1 MTAALAMADRLVI
14 ERLEFEGFVGIEE
27 TERST
32 PQPLAIDLEL
42 FFDFSRA
49 SSMDDL
55 KDTVDYA
62 AVADTIVATAKGEQ
76 FVLIE
81 TLGQRLAET
90 IWAEYRVREMALWV
104 RKLRPPIHH
113 TVGSVGARIT
123 RPSSTGHQ
131 EDEQSAA
138 VWLVEHRALLKT
150 GRALDLAAGQGR
162 NALYLAQEGFE
173 VEAWDRDEQGLQA
186 LAAKARARGLSV
198 RTRVVDLEREP
209 SIPVETFDLVV
220 LMYYL
225 QRNLIP
231 SIIQSLR
238 PGGIVVY
245 ETFLIDNHLRFNHP
259 RHPEYCLEHNEL
271 LSLFSKLRILAYRE
285 GQDDRTRRQPAP
297 FIASLIAERSA

>member
-1 MTAALAMADRLVI
+1 MTDRLVI

-27 TERST
+27 RERT
-32 PQPLAIDLEL
+32 VAQPLAVDIEL

-49 SSMDDL
+49 SSTDDL

-62 AVADTIVATAKGEQ
+62 AVAGTIVATAKAEQ

-81 TLGQRLAET
+81 TLGERLAEL
-90 IWAEYRVREMALWV
+90 ILAEYPVSAVSMWV

-113 TVGSVGARIT
+113 TIGSVGARIA
-123 RPSSTGHQ
+123 RPSSPGHHG
-131 EDEQSAA
+131 DAQSAA
-138 VWLVEHRALLKT
+138 SWLVEHRALLKT

-162 NALYLAQEGFE
+162 NALYLVREGFE
-173 VEAWDRDEQGLQA
+173 VEGWDRDEQGLDA
-186 LAAKARARGLSV
+186 LSAKARACGLSI

-220 LMYYL
+220 VFYYL
-225 QRNLIP
+225 QRDLIP

-245 ETFLIDNHLRFNHP
+245 ETFLIDNHVRFNHP
-259 RHPEYCLEHNEL
+259 RHREFSLEHNEL

-297 FIASLIAERSA
+297 FLASLIAERRA

>member
-1 MTAALAMADRLVI
+1 MADRLVI

-27 TERST
+27 RERT
-32 PQPLAIDLEL
+32 VPQPLAVDIEL

-49 SSMDDL
+49 SSTDDL

-62 AVADTIVATAKGEQ
+62 AVAGTIVATAKAEQ

-81 TLGQRLAET
+81 TLGERLAEL
-90 IWAEYRVREMALWV
+90 ILAEYPVSEVSMWV

-113 TVGSVGARIT
+113 TIGSVGARIA
-123 RPSSTGHQ
+123 RPSSPGHHG
-131 EDEQSAA
+131 DAQSAA
-138 VWLVEHRALLKT
+138 SWLVEHRALLKT

-162 NALYLAQEGFE
+162 NALYLVREGFE
-173 VEAWDRDEQGLQA
+173 VEGWDRDEQGLDA
-186 LAAKARARGLSV
+186 LSAKARACGLSI

-220 LMYYL
+220 VFYYL
-225 QRNLIP
+225 QRDLIP

-245 ETFLIDNHLRFNHP
+245 ETFLIDNHVRFNHP
-259 RHPEYCLEHNEL
+259 RHREFSLEHNEL

-285 GQDDRTRRQPAP
+285 GQDHRTRLQPAP
-297 FIASLIAERSA
+297 FLASLIAERRV

>member
-1 MTAALAMADRLVI
+1 MTDRLVI

-27 TERST
+27 RERSA
-32 PQPLAIDLEL
+32 PQPMAIDLEL

-49 SSMDDL
+49 SSTDDL

-62 AVADTIVATAKGEQ
+62 AVAETIVATAKAEQ

-81 TLGQRLAET
+81 TLGQRLSET
-90 IWAEYRVREMALWV
+90 ILAEYPVSEVSLWV

-113 TVGSVGARIT
+113 TVGSVGARIA
-123 RPSSTGHQ
+123 RPSSTGHHR
-131 EDEQSAA
+131 DEQSAA
-138 VWLVEHRALLKT
+138 SWLVEHRALLKT

-173 VEAWDRDEQGLQA
+173 VEAWDRNEQGLEA
-186 LAAKARARGLSV
+186 LAAEGRARGVSI

-209 SIPVETFDLVV
+209 SIPVDAFDLVV
-220 LMYYL
+220 VFYYL

-238 PGGIVVY
+238 PGGVVVY
-245 ETFLIDNHLRFNHP
+245 ETFLIDNHLRLNHP
-259 RHPEYCLEHNEL
+259 RHREFCLEHNEL
-271 LSLFSKLRILAYRE
+271 LLLFSGLRVLAYRE
-285 GQDDRTRRQPAP
+285 GEDDQEGRQHPR
-297 FIASLIAERSA
+297 FIANLVAERSP

>member
-1 MTAALAMADRLVI
+1 MADRLVI

-27 TERST
+27 GERT
-32 PQPLAIDLEL
+32 VPQPLAVDIEL
-42 FFDFSRA
+42 FLDFSRA
-49 SSMDDL
+49 SSTDDL

-62 AVADTIVATAKGEQ
+62 AVAGTIVATAKAEQ

-81 TLGQRLAET
+81 TLGERLAEL
-90 IWAEYRVREMALWV
+90 ILAEYPVSEVSMWV

-113 TVGSVGARIT
+113 TIGSVGARIA
-123 RPSSTGHQ
+123 RPSSPGHHG
-131 EDEQSAA
+131 DTQSAA
-138 VWLVEHRALLKT
+138 SWLVEHRGLLKT

-162 NALYLAQEGFE
+162 NALYLVREGFE
-173 VEAWDRDEQGLQA
+173 VEGWDRDEQGLEA
-186 LAAKARARGLSV
+186 LSAKARACGLSI

-220 LMYYL
+220 VFYYL
-225 QRNLIP
+225 QRDLIP

-245 ETFLIDNHLRFNHP
+245 ETFLIDNHVRFNHP
-259 RHPEYCLEHNEL
+259 RHREFSLEHNEL

-297 FIASLIAERSA
+297 FLASLIAERRA

>member
-1 MTAALAMADRLVI
+1 MADRLVI

-27 TERST
+27 RERT
-32 PQPLAIDLEL
+32 VPQPLAVDIEL

-49 SSMDDL
+49 SSTDDL

-62 AVADTIVATAKGEQ
+62 AVAGTIVATAKAEQ

-81 TLGQRLAET
+81 TLGERLAEL
-90 IWAEYRVREMALWV
+90 ILAEYPVSEVSMWV

-113 TVGSVGARIT
+113 TIGSVGARIA
-123 RPSSTGHQ
+123 RPSSPGHHG
-131 EDEQSAA
+131 DAQSAA
-138 VWLVEHRALLKT
+138 SWLVEHRALLKT

-162 NALYLAQEGFE
+162 NALYLAREGFE
-173 VEAWDRDEQGLQA
+173 VEGWDRDEQGLEA
-186 LAAKARARGLSV
+186 LSAKARACGLSI

-220 LMYYL
+220 VFYYL
-225 QRNLIP
+225 QRDLIP

-245 ETFLIDNHLRFNHP
+245 ETFLIDNHVRFNHP
-259 RHPEYCLEHNEL
+259 RHREFSLEHNEL

-297 FIASLIAERSA
+297 FLASLIAERRA